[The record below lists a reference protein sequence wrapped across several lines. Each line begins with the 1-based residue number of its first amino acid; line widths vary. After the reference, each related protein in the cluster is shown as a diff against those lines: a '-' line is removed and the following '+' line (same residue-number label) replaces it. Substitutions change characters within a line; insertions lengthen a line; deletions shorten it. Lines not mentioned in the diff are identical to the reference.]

1 MPPFDLRHVARV
13 VITILYLV
21 SFLKANVDRLYLL
34 APALVLLA
42 TFVGA
47 FLAYCGL
54 HAMGRPPQVVGLK
67 HNQFFGP
74 FIAGYI
80 IWMFGP
86 LERVL
91 VGRVTPNFITAVSL
105 VLCIATGFAAATG
118 HLGSA
123 VWLFSFA
130 GILDILDGRIARLS
144 GMQTKSGAL
153 FDSVSDRWGELVV
166 FAGYTWYLHDSPW
179 MLAVIGAI
187 GASTMVSY
195 TRARAEGL
203 GVELSGGMMQRAE
216 RIVLVSGGALVAA
229 WVAAD
234 PETASMAPVIIGGT
248 MLVCAVTSMATA
260 ISRWVMA
267 YRELARRE
275 ALEKPA
281 AAAVVVDVEPAAVAP
296 VPARI
301 TSISSPDLR
310 KVRPLEQH

>member
-1 MPPFDLRHVARV
+1 MPPFDLRQGAGDVL
-13 VITILYLV
+13 TSLYLV

-34 APALVLLA
+34 APALVLTA
-42 TFVGA
+42 TFFGA
-47 FLAYCGL
+47 FLVYCGL
-54 HAMGRPPQVVGLK
+54 HAIGRPPQVVAVK

-74 FIAGYI
+74 FVAGYI
-80 IWMFGP
+80 VWILGP
-86 LERVL
+86 VERVL
-91 VGRVTPNFITAVSL
+91 VGRVTPNFITAISL
-105 VLCIATGFAAATG
+105 VLCVATGVAAATS

-166 FAGYTWYLHDSPW
+166 FAGYTWYLRESPW
-179 MLAVIGAI
+179 MLAVIAAI
-187 GASTMVSY
+187 GASMMVSY

-216 RIVLVSGGALVAA
+216 RIVLVSGGSLVAA
-229 WVAAD
+229 WYAAD
-234 PETASMAPVIIGGT
+234 LNAASSAPVIIGAT
-248 MLVCAVTSMATA
+248 MLLCAVTSTATA
-260 ISRWVMA
+260 MSRWVAA

-275 ALEKPA
+275 APAQPA
-281 AAAVVVDVEPAAVAP
+281 AVELGVEPAIA

-301 TSISSPDLR
+301 ASLSSPELR

>member
-1 MPPFDLRHVARV
+1 MPPFDLRHIARV
-13 VITILYLV
+13 VLTTLYLV

-34 APALVLLA
+34 APALVLTA
-42 TFVGA
+42 TFIGA
-47 FLAYCGL
+47 FLVYCGL
-54 HAMGRPPQVVGLK
+54 HATGRPPQVVAVK

-74 FIAGYI
+74 FIAGFI
-80 IWMFGP
+80 VWMFGP
-86 LERVL
+86 VERVL
-91 VGRVTPNFITAVSL
+91 VGRVSPNFITALSL
-105 VLCIATGFAAATG
+105 LLCVATGVAAATS

-166 FAGYTWYLHDSPW
+166 FAGYTWYLRESPW
-179 MLAVIGAI
+179 MLAVIAAI

-229 WVAAD
+229 WYAAD
-234 PETASMAPVIIGGT
+234 PEAASAAPVIIGAT
-248 MLVCAVTSMATA
+248 MLVCAVTSTATA
-260 ISRWVMA
+260 LSRWVMA

-275 ALEKPA
+275 ALAQPA
-281 AAAVVVDVEPAAVAP
+281 PVELDEEPAMAAP

-301 TSISSPDLR
+301 ASLSSPDLR